1 MANEDYI
8 DIIFDIFEYEGQR
21 ARVKRSL
28 TVSTLINEVL
38 REFDDIPAD
47 PMNKYVIYMK
57 GSDTPLEEQKN
68 LKELDLQPQDELV
81 FDHFRRF
88 LRKNLPPHE
97 CASFIEVKSGESFD
111 VTWQPALIGRASQ
124 DMDHNVLLAVD
135 LEYLPEGKTISR
147 THAEFTVEHGRFYI
161 RPMAAHNPV
170 FLNGK
175 EMPYNKRFEIKH
187 RDELTLGYK
196 NVTLFFRT
204 QITGKG
210 AGAIDQTTKEEKM
223 KTSQPIAD
231 EPAATMIE
239 DAAASMKLSAPGL
252 VVEQSAVQGN
262 VGKLIELDEFPYLL
276 GRTHPQLTQEDQVSR
291 RHAEIRKDA
300 AGKFYVIDLGSTNGT
315 MVNGAKIAAN
325 EATEIMKGSRIRL
338 GNVLTVRLE
347 Y

>member
-8 DIIFDIFEYEGQR
+8 DIQFDIFEYEGQR

-28 TVSTLINEVL
+28 TIGNLIDEVL

-47 PMNKYVIYMK
+47 PLNKYVIYMK
-57 GSDTPLEEQKN
+57 GSETPLDEQKN
-68 LKELDLQPQDELV
+68 LIELDLQPQDELV

-88 LRKNLPPHE
+88 LRKNLPPNE
-97 CASFIEVKSGESFD
+97 CVSFIEVQSGESFD

-124 DMDHNVLLAVD
+124 DMDHNILLAVD

-147 THAEFTVEHGRFYI
+147 THAEFTVEHGHFYI

-175 EMPYNKRFEIKH
+175 EMPYNKRFEIRH

-204 QITGKG
+204 QISGKS
-210 AGAIDQTTKEEKM
+210 ASIDVNTREEKM
-223 KTSQPIAD
+223 KASQAVPG
-231 EPAATMIE
+231 EAAETMIE
-239 DAAASMKLSAPGL
+239 DAAASMKIKTPTL
-252 VVEQSAVQGN
+252 VIEQSADEAN
-262 VGKLIELDEFPYLL
+262 VGQVITLDEFPYLL
-276 GRTHPQLTQEDQVSR
+276 GRAHPQLTKDDQASR
-291 RHAEIRKDA
+291 RHAQVNQDET
-300 AGKFYVIDLGSTNGT
+300 GKFFITDLGSTNGT
-315 MVNGAKIAAN
+315 MVNGIKIPVK
-325 EATEIMKGSRIRL
+325 EPVEIMKGSRIRL
-338 GNVLTVRLE
+338 GNVLTMRLE